1 MRVEESEKA
10 LYRKKVVD
18 MPKKRLKIKDSQIK
32 KNLRWH
38 ILRLLRLDSRNRQE
52 LIEKLSDM
60 YLGYWEVNGEL
71 IDINL
76 NSLVNEDLVKYSD
89 TYKITE
95 KGLDSLGKK
104 EKDIER
110 YYSKHLSKETC
121 AKYSL
126 WGNVGLS
133 ALEFI
138 IGFLS
143 GSIGL
148 IADAIHTA
156 VDIIASAITW
166 IGIKI
171 NREAQAALIGGI
183 ILCGI
188 GVFIAIESITK
199 ISRPVEIHFQTIALV
214 TIVVNIAVNGF
225 FSFYKFYV
233 GGQTRSISLIADAYH
248 TKTDIWSSV
257 AVFVGLL
264 GATMGFLMLDAIAGA
279 VVSFFI
285 ILGGY
290 ELIRESNKVMHGEN
304 PKLEKFSKFLENHLK
319 VLPKGGAFVSLWFFN
334 LQEMTKQENLERIKK
349 GFGRRFPI
357 GLKDEDYEN
366 IYAHLEKDCLMELS
380 QDCFRITE
388 KGREELKILAPIITN
403 IGIQRRFMDSKKIN
417 WFAEGL

>member
-1 MRVEESEKA
+1 M
-10 LYRKKVVD
+10 L
-18 MPKKRLKIKDSQIK
+18 KKRLKIKDSQVK

-38 ILRLLRLDSRNRQE
+38 ILRLLRLNIRTRQE
-52 LIEKLSDM
+52 LIDKLSDM
-60 YLGYWEVNGEL
+60 YIDYWQVNNKL
-71 IDINL
+71 IDIYL
-76 NSLVNEDLVKYSD
+76 SRLADEGLIKYSD
-89 TYKITE
+89 KYEITE
-95 KGLDSLGKK
+95 KGLDALGKK

-110 YYSKHLSKETC
+110 YYLRHLSKEAC
-121 AKYSL
+121 AAYSL

-133 ALEFI
+133 VLEFI

-171 NREAQAALIGGI
+171 NKEAQAALIGGI

-188 GVFIAIESITK
+188 GVFIAFTSITK
-199 ISRPVEIHFQTIALV
+199 ISQPAQIHFQTIALV
-214 TIVVNIAVNGF
+214 TIVINIAVNAF

-233 GGQTRSISLIADAYH
+233 GGRTRSISLVADAYH

-257 AVFVGLL
+257 AVLIGLL
-264 GATMGFLMLDAIAGA
+264 GATIGFLVLDAIAGA

-290 ELIRESNKVMHGEN
+290 ELIRESNKVMHGED
-304 PKLEKFSKFLENHLK
+304 PKLEKFSKFLESHLK
-319 VLPKGGAFVSLWFFN
+319 VLPERGAFVSLWFFN
-334 LQEMTKQENLERIKK
+334 LQEMTKQENLERVKK
-349 GFGRRFPI
+349 GFGRRYPI
-357 GLKDEDYEN
+357 RLKDEDYER
-366 IYAHLEKDCLMELS
+366 IYAHLGKNCLIESS
-380 QDCFRITE
+380 QHCFRITE

-403 IGIQRRFMDSKKIN
+403 IGAQRRFMDSKKIN